1 MPVNLVCAESGI
13 DLMQVTRSGLDVC
26 IYAQS
31 LLLNHSY
38 RNTSDAQARHCFAN
52 LVKFPVHN
60 FFHH

>member
-1 MPVNLVCAESGI
+1 MPINLVCAESGI

-26 IYAQS
+26 MYAQS

-52 LVKFPVHN
+52 FVKFSGHS